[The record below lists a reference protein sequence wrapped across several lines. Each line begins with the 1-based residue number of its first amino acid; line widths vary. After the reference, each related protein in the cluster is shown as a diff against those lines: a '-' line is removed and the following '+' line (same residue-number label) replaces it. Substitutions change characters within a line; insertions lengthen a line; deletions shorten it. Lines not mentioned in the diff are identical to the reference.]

1 MRNLKFEE
9 SEFYHIFNRGVD
21 KRIIFA
27 SVRDLDRFMKGISEF
42 NTSERIGNIDRNHS
56 ESESKKLVEFVA
68 YCLNPNH
75 YHFILR
81 PICDKGI
88 ERFMHKIG
96 MGYAKYFN
104 IRNRRSGSLFQG
116 KFKAVHIETNEQ
128 LLHTSVYVNLNNR
141 VHRYPSNTFFKS
153 SWNEYFDKT
162 NQEKICAKNIVLEQF
177 KNEVE
182 YKRFA
187 EESLRDIIKKKD
199 LVKELEGE
207 SVLTPSVNRK
217 KRLKR

>member
-9 SEFYHIFNRGVD
+9 NEFYHIFNRGVD
-21 KRIIFA
+21 KRIIFT
-27 SVRDLDRFMKGISEF
+27 SSKDLDRFIEGMSEF
-42 NTSERIGNIDRNHS
+42 NTSEKIGNIDRNHS
-56 ESESKKLVEFVA
+56 ESKSKKLVEFIA

-81 PICDKGI
+81 QVCDKGM

-128 LLHTSVYVNLNNR
+128 LLHTSVYVNLNNK
-141 VHRYPSNTFFKS
+141 VHRYPQSALYKS
-153 SWNEYFDKT
+153 SWDEYTGKAGNKLCT
-162 NQEKICAKNIVLEQF
+162 KNLILEQF
-177 KNEVE
+177 KNILE
-182 YKRFA
+182 YKKFA
-187 EESLRDIIKKKD
+187 EESLKDIIKKKD
-199 LVKELEGE
+199 LLKELEGE
-207 SVLTPSVNRK
+207 SVLTPSVNKR
-217 KRLKR
+217 KRLRN